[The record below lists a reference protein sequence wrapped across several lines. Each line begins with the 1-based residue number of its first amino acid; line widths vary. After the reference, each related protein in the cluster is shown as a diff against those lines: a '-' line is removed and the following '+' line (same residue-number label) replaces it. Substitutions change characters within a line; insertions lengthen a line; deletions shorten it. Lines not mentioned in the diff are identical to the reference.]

1 MTILELKEQRLG
13 YQNEFNTL
21 IQNAETEKREMNET
35 ESARMAE
42 LRSLIDKVDEQIKA
56 QEAEN
61 QQLARQCN
69 NKPKTKQRMK
79 LTTLIN
85 KVIEGRAFTE
95 DEAKYIQEARAEM
108 GKSGINP
115 VGQIA
120 VRTINASTATQGQET
135 VAEDKL
141 PLDISAR
148 NALVASQ
155 MGATYLSNL
164 VGDVSLPKYNGT
176 SVTWKG
182 ETAAAEDGEG
192 AFSEIILKPHRLTA
206 KVTVSKQFLAQN
218 SDDVEA
224 ALIRDINAAVAEK
237 LDSTIFAGVS
247 GVTDAPKP
255 ISNTQGIVSKEI
267 SSSATYAD
275 VLAMEQAVEEANGNT
290 NEIAFV
296 CSPSVKFAYKGTQL
310 GNGMP
315 FMYAN
320 DEIDGYPA
328 FVSNSVKKND
338 VYCLVPRD
346 LYIGEWGGLDVTV
359 DNVTKADEGCVRLII
374 NGYYDFAYKSKKIA
388 KTSYTA

>member
-1 MTILELKEQRLG
+1 MTILELTEQRLG
-13 YQNEFNTL
+13 YQNELNTL

-35 ESARMAE
+35 ENSRMAE
-42 LRSLIDKVDEQIKA
+42 LRSLMDKVDEQIKA

-61 QQLARQCN
+61 QQLARKCN
-69 NKPKTKQRMK
+69 NKTKTKKRMK
-79 LTTLIN
+79 LTELIN

-95 DEAKYIQEARAEM
+95 DEQKYIQEARAEM

-164 VGDVSLPKYNGT
+164 VGDVSLPKYNGS

-182 ETAAAEDGEG
+182 ATAPAEDGEG

-255 ISNTQGIVSKEI
+255 ISNTEGIVAKEI
-267 SSSATYAD
+267 STSAAYAD

-296 CSPSVKFAYKGTQL
+296 CSPSVKFSYKGTQL

-328 FVSNSVKKND
+328 YVSNSVKKND

-346 LYIGEWGGLDVTV
+346 LYIGEWGGLDITI
-359 DNVTKADEGCVRLII
+359 DNVTKAEEGCVRLII

>member
-13 YQNEFNTL
+13 YQNELNSL
-21 IQNAETEKREMNET
+21 ITNAETEKREMNEQ
-35 ESARMAE
+35 ENSRMAE
-42 LRSLIDKVDEQIKA
+42 LRSLMDKVDEQIKA

-69 NKPKTKQRMK
+69 NKPKTKKRMK
-79 LTTLIN
+79 LTSLIN

-182 ETAAAEDGEG
+182 ETVVAEDGEG

-255 ISNTQGIVSKEI
+255 ISNTEGITAKEI
-267 SSSATYAD
+267 ATTASYAD

-290 NEIAFV
+290 NEIAFI

-310 GNGMP
+310 GNGLP

-328 FVSNSVKKND
+328 YVSNSVKKND

>member
-1 MTILELKEQRLG
+1 MTILELREQRLG
-13 YQNEFNTL
+13 YQNELNTL
-21 IQNAETEKREMNET
+21 IQNAETEKREMNEQ
-35 ESARMAE
+35 ENSRMAE
-42 LRSLIDKVDEQIKA
+42 LRSLMDKLDEQIKA

-69 NKPKTKQRMK
+69 NKKTKKRMK

-182 ETAAAEDGEG
+182 ETAPAEDSEG

-255 ISNTQGIVSKEI
+255 ISNTAGIVAKEI
-267 SSSATYAD
+267 STSAAYAD
-275 VLAMEQAVEEANGNT
+275 VLGMEQAVEEANGNT

-328 FVSNSVKKND
+328 YVSNSVKKND

-346 LYIGEWGGLDVTV
+346 LYIGEWGGLDITV

>member
-13 YQNEFNTL
+13 YQNELNSL

-35 ESARMAE
+35 ENSRMTE
-42 LRSLIDKVDEQIKA
+42 LRSLMDKVDEQIKA

-61 QQLARQCN
+61 QQLARKCN
-69 NKPKTKQRMK
+69 NKPKTQKRMK
-79 LTTLIN
+79 LTSLIN

-182 ETAAAEDGEG
+182 ETAPAEEGEG
-192 AFSEIILKPHRLTA
+192 AFSEIVLKPHRLTA

-255 ISNTQGIVSKEI
+255 ISNTEGITAKEI
-267 SSSATYAD
+267 ATTASYAD

-310 GNGMP
+310 GNGLP

>member
-1 MTILELKEQRLG
+1 MTILELKEERLG
-13 YQNEFNTL
+13 YQNELNSL

-35 ESARMAE
+35 ENSRMTE
-42 LRSLIDKVDEQIKA
+42 LRSLMDKVDEQIKA

-61 QQLARQCN
+61 QQLARKCN
-69 NKPKTKQRMK
+69 NKPKTQKRMK
-79 LTTLIN
+79 LTSLIN

-182 ETAAAEDGEG
+182 ETAPAEEGEG

-255 ISNTQGIVSKEI
+255 ISNTEGIVAKEI
-267 SSSATYAD
+267 STSAAYAD

-310 GNGMP
+310 GNGLP

>member
-1 MTILELKEQRLG
+1 MTILELKEERLG
-13 YQNEFNTL
+13 YQEELNNL
-21 IQNAETEKREMNET
+21 ITNAETEKREMNET
-35 ESARMAE
+35 ENSRMTE
-42 LRSLIDKVDEQIKA
+42 LRSLMDKVDEQIKA

-61 QQLARQCN
+61 QQLARKCN
-69 NKPKTKQRMK
+69 NKPKNQKRMK

-182 ETAAAEDGEG
+182 ETAPAEDGEG

-255 ISNTQGIVSKEI
+255 ISNTQGIVAKEI
-267 SSSATYAD
+267 ATTASYAD

-290 NEIAFV
+290 NEIAFI

-310 GNGMP
+310 GNGLP

>member
-13 YQNEFNTL
+13 YQNELNSL
-21 IQNAETEKREMNET
+21 ITNAETEKREMNEQ
-35 ESARMAE
+35 ENSRMAE
-42 LRSLIDKVDEQIKA
+42 LRSLMDKVDEQIKA

-61 QQLARQCN
+61 QQLARKCN
-69 NKPKTKQRMK
+69 NKPKNQKRMK

-95 DEAKYIQEARAEM
+95 DEQKYIQEARAEM

-120 VRTINASTATQGQET
+120 VRTINASTSTQGQET

-182 ETAAAEDGEG
+182 ETAPAEDGEG

-255 ISNTQGIVSKEI
+255 ISNTQGIVAKEI
-267 SSSATYAD
+267 ATTASYAD

-290 NEIAFV
+290 NEIAFI

-310 GNGMP
+310 GNGLP

>member
-13 YQNEFNTL
+13 YQNELNSL
-21 IQNAETEKREMNET
+21 ITNAETEKREMNEQ
-35 ESARMAE
+35 ENSRMAE
-42 LRSLIDKVDEQIKA
+42 LRSLMDKVDEQIKA

-69 NKPKTKQRMK
+69 NKPKTKKRMK
-79 LTTLIN
+79 LTSLIN

-120 VRTINASTATQGQET
+120 VRTINASTAAQGQET

-182 ETAAAEDGEG
+182 ETAVAEDGEG

-255 ISNTQGIVSKEI
+255 ISNTQGIVAKEI
-267 SSSATYAD
+267 STSASYAD

-290 NEIAFV
+290 NEIAFI

-310 GNGMP
+310 GNGLP

-328 FVSNSVKKND
+328 YVSNSVKKND

>member
-13 YQNEFNTL
+13 YQNELNSL
-21 IQNAETEKREMNET
+21 ITNAETEKREMNEQ
-35 ESARMAE
+35 ENSRMAE
-42 LRSLIDKVDEQIKA
+42 LRSLMDKVDEQIKA

-61 QQLARQCN
+61 QQLARKCN
-69 NKPKTKQRMK
+69 NKPKNQKRMK

-95 DEAKYIQEARAEM
+95 DEQKYIQEARAEM

-148 NALVASQ
+148 NSLVASQ

-164 VGDVSLPKYNGT
+164 VGDLSLPKYNGS
-176 SVTWKG
+176 SVTWKS
-182 ETAAAEDGEG
+182 EVAPAEDGEG
-192 AFSEIILKPHRLTA
+192 AFSEIVLKPHRLTA

-224 ALIRDINAAVAEK
+224 ALIRDINAAIAEK
-237 LDSTIFAGVS
+237 LDTTIFAGVS

-255 ISNTQGIVSKEI
+255 ISNTEGITAKEI
-267 SSSATYAD
+267 ATTASYAD

-290 NEIAFV
+290 NEIAFI

-310 GNGMP
+310 GNGLP

-328 FVSNSVKKND
+328 YVSNSVKKND

-346 LYIGEWGGLDVTV
+346 LYIGEWGGLDITI
-359 DNVTKADEGCVRLII
+359 DNVTKADEGCIRLII